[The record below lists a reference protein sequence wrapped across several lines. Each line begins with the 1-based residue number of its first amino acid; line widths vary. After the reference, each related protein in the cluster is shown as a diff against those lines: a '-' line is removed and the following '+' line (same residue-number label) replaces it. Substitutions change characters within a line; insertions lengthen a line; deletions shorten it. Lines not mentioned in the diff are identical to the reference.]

1 MRDPLGRLRRFGA
14 RHGYASAGVYLFC
27 LFMTFVYCPY
37 DVLIK
42 PLFRGVDSAQ
52 EVWLGFM
59 LTGWLAKLTEPLHW
73 AIYGALGYG
82 FHQERPWAWTAAA
95 LYTVQVAIGSAIW
108 VVLYASYGPLGY
120 ALTPVV
126 IGAFLVLA
134 LVLSRRRPEPHAQRV
149 G

>member
-1 MRDPLGRLRRFGA
+1 MHDALASLRRFTA
-14 RHGYASAGVYLFC
+14 RHGHASAGVYLFC
-27 LFMTFVYCPY
+27 LFMAFVYCPY

-42 PLFRGVDSAQ
+42 PLFRGVASAQ

-73 AIYGALGYG
+73 AIYAALGYG
-82 FHQERPWAWTAAA
+82 LHRERPWAWTAAA
-95 LYTVQVAIGSAIW
+95 LYTVQVAVGSAIW
-108 VVLYASYGPLGY
+108 VLLYASYGPLGY

-126 IGAFLVLA
+126 IAAFLALA
-134 LVLSRRRPEPHAQRV
+134 AALARRRPEPSEA